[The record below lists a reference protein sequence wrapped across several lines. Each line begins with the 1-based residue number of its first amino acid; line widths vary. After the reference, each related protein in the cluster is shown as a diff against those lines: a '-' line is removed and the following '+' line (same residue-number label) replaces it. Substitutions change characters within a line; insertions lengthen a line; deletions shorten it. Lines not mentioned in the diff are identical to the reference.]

1 MSNSEFDFDDIRPYR
16 DDEVRGVLDRLSV
29 DTEFLDILAGLK
41 LPRLKRSGLGR
52 RLARWL
58 VGLRVRR
65 VFTRIN
71 TVRDFQQLISAH
83 LHAHMQ
89 VASTGISVRGL
100 TALQSD
106 QAYLFISNHRDIAMD
121 PAMVNLVLDDHD
133 FKTTRIAI
141 GDNLLSKPFASDLM
155 RINKSFIVKRSSAG
169 RREKLAAL
177 KQLSAYIRHSV
188 VEENCS
194 IWIAQSEGR
203 AKDGIDKT
211 ETAMLKMLALSKTK
225 GQNFAQALVEL
236 RIVPVSISYEFDPCD
251 KDKTRELHALRSEG
265 SYQKDQYEDL
275 KSIYAGIMGD
285 KGRIV
290 VAFGEPVSGKS
301 LVGEPLSD
309 EAVSGELVKQ
319 NFDTADQLAE
329 IIDREIIS
337 HYQLQAPHLIAYQ
350 MLHGT
355 NDQLEQLKADL
366 NSDVNESEWAEKEQF
381 FKQRLQTIPPAEQ
394 DIFLAMYANP
404 VVQALQLSEM
414 KIVTETASSLTSSS
428 TSQAASPPISRTT
441 SPATPQVAD
450 TDELKVQRELTLK

>member
-1 MSNSEFDFDDIRPYR
+1 MSKAVLNSEFDFDDIRPYR

-41 LPRLKRSGLGR
+41 LPRLKRSSPGR

-65 VFTRIN
+65 VFARID
-71 TVRDFQQLISAH
+71 TVHDFQQLISVH

-100 TALQSD
+100 SGLQAD

-121 PAMVNLVLDDHD
+121 PAIVNLVLDDHD
-133 FKTTRIAI
+133 FNTTRIAI

-155 RINKSFIVKRSSAG
+155 RMNKSFIVKRSSAG

-225 GQNFAQALVEL
+225 GQSFAQALAEL

-251 KDKTRELHALRSEG
+251 GDKTRELHALRSEG

-290 VAFGEPVSGKS
+290 VAFGEPVS
-301 LVGEPLSD
+301 D

-319 NFDTADQLAE
+319 SFETADELAAA
-329 IIDREIIS
+329 IDRQIIS
-337 HYQLQAPHLIAYQ
+337 HYQLQAPHLIAFQ

-355 NDQLEQLKADL
+355 NDQFEELKADL
-366 NSDVNESEWAEKEQF
+366 NSDVSESEWAEKEQF
-381 FKQRLQTIPPAEQ
+381 FKQRLHTIPLVEQ

-404 VVQALQLSEM
+404 VVQALQLSG
-414 KIVTETASSLTSSS
+414 VQTVPETASQATSPP
-428 TSQAASPPISRTT
+428 TSQTT
-441 SPATPQVAD
+441 LKTAD
-450 TDELKVQRELTLK
+450 TDELPVQRELTLK

>member
-1 MSNSEFDFDDIRPYR
+1 MSKAVLNSEFDFDDIRPYR

-41 LPRLKRSGLGR
+41 LPRLKRSSPGR

-65 VFTRIN
+65 VFAPIN
-71 TVRDFQQLISAH
+71 TVHDFQQLISVH

-100 TALQSD
+100 SGLQAD

-133 FKTTRIAI
+133 FNTTRIAI

-188 VEENCS
+188 VEESCS
-194 IWIAQSEGR
+194 IWLAQSEGR

-225 GQNFAQALVEL
+225 DQSFAQALAEL

-290 VAFGEPVSGKS
+290 VAFGEPVSG
-301 LVGEPLSD
+301 
-309 EAVSGELVKQ
+309 ELVKQ
-319 NFDTADQLAE
+319 SFETADELAAA
-329 IIDREIIS
+329 IDRQIIS

-355 NDQLEQLKADL
+355 NDQFEELKADL
-366 NSDVNESEWAEKEQF
+366 NSDVSESEWAEKDQF
-381 FKQRLQTIPPAEQ
+381 FKQRLHTIPLVEQ
-394 DIFLAMYANP
+394 DIFL
-404 VVQALQLSEM
+404 SRC
-414 KIVTETASSLTSSS
+414 T
-428 TSQAASPPISRTT
+428 PIQWCKLYGY
-441 SPATPQVAD
+441 PMCKP
-450 TDELKVQRELTLK
+450 

>member
-1 MSNSEFDFDDIRPYR
+1 MSKAVLNSEFDFDDIRPYR

-29 DTEFLDILAGLK
+29 DAEFLDILAGLK
-41 LPRLKRSGLGR
+41 LPRLKRSSPGR

-65 VFTRIN
+65 VFARIN
-71 TVRDFQQLISAH
+71 TVHDFQQLISVH

-100 TALQSD
+100 AALQAD

-133 FKTTRIAI
+133 FNTTRIAI

-225 GQNFAQALVEL
+225 GQSFAQALAEL
-236 RIVPVSISYEFDPCD
+236 RIVPVSISYELDPCD
-251 KDKTRELHALRSEG
+251 GDKTRELHALRSEG

-290 VAFGEPVSGKS
+290 VAFGEPV
-301 LVGEPLSD
+301 E
-309 EAVSGELVKQ
+309 Q

-329 IIDREIIS
+329 IIDSEIIS

-355 NDQLEQLKADL
+355 NDPLEQLKADL
-366 NSDVNESEWAEKEQF
+366 SGDVSESEWAEKELL
-381 FKQRLQTIPPAEQ
+381 FKQRLETIPPAEQ

-404 VVQALQLSEM
+404 VVQALQLSEVQ
-414 KIVTETASSLTSSS
+414 IVTETASSLTSSS
-428 TSQAASPPISRTT
+428 TSQAASPPISQTT

-450 TDELKVQRELTLK
+450 TDELPVQRELTFK

>member
-1 MSNSEFDFDDIRPYR
+1 MSKAVLNSEFDFDDIRPYR

-41 LPRLKRSGLGR
+41 LPRLKRSSPGR

-65 VFTRIN
+65 VFAPIN
-71 TVRDFQQLISAH
+71 TVHDFQQLISVH

-100 TALQSD
+100 SGLQAD

-133 FKTTRIAI
+133 FNTTRIAI

-188 VEENCS
+188 VEESCS
-194 IWIAQSEGR
+194 IWLAQSEGR

-225 GQNFAQALVEL
+225 DQSFAQALAEL

-290 VAFGEPVSGKS
+290 VAFGEPVSG
-301 LVGEPLSD
+301 
-309 EAVSGELVKQ
+309 ELVKQ
-319 NFDTADQLAE
+319 SFETADELAAA
-329 IIDREIIS
+329 IDRQIIS

-355 NDQLEQLKADL
+355 NDQFEELKADL
-366 NSDVNESEWAEKEQF
+366 NSDVSESEWAEKDQF
-381 FKQRLQTIPPAEQ
+381 FKQRLHTIPLVEQ

-404 VVQALQLSEM
+404 VVQALRLSD
-414 KIVTETASSLTSSS
+414 VQTVAETASS
-428 TSQAASPPISRTT
+428 SQTT
-441 SPATPQVAD
+441 LQAAD
-450 TDELKVQRELTLK
+450 TDELPVQRELTLK

>member
-1 MSNSEFDFDDIRPYR
+1 MSKAVLNSEFDFDDIRPYR

-41 LPRLKRSGLGR
+41 LPRLKRSSPGR

-65 VFTRIN
+65 VFAPIN
-71 TVRDFQQLISAH
+71 TVHDFQQLISVH

-100 TALQSD
+100 SGLQAD

-133 FKTTRIAI
+133 FNTTRIAI

-225 GQNFAQALVEL
+225 GQSFAQALAEL
-236 RIVPVSISYEFDPCD
+236 RIVPVSISYELDPCD
-251 KDKTRELHALRSEG
+251 GDKTRELHALRSEG

-290 VAFGEPVSGKS
+290 VAFGESVSGES
-301 LVGEPLSD
+301 LSD
-309 EAVSGELVKQ
+309 ESESGELVKQ
-319 NFDTADQLAE
+319 SFETADELAAA
-329 IIDREIIS
+329 IDRQIIS

-355 NDQLEQLKADL
+355 NDQLEQLKTDL
-366 NSDVNESEWAEKEQF
+366 SEDVSESEWAEKDQL
-381 FKQRLQTIPPAEQ
+381 FKQRLHTIPLAEQ

-404 VVQALQLSEM
+404 VVQALQLSD
-414 KIVTETASSLTSSS
+414 VQAVPETASSLTSSS
-428 TSQAASPPISRTT
+428 TSPPISQ
-441 SPATPQVAD
+441 PATLQTAD
-450 TDELKVQRELTLK
+450 TDELPVQRELTLK